1 LYDGG
6 VGNCQPYD
14 IVDFGTTGLFG
25 ETTYPMLGHFNDPLF
40 PTFDI
45 NFSTNDFY
53 FYEVGALTNNNL
65 YNLYWRRT
73 VNQINVGK
81 MLIAYFD
88 LNELDIQTLK
98 LNDKIYI
105 DNSWWNINKI
115 ADYNANNNQLTKVEL
130 ISVDTEIDLAPFRR
144 GNGRPIG
151 IGVIDR
157 GLIETLRSNNATN
170 NVIIPG
176 ADVIIQGRG
185 NVATAGARGIIIG
198 DGQTLSEDG
207 MVVSNLTVT
216 GTFNGEVQVPYLKY
230 VALISQTGLLDPTVV
245 VLENTIGDIV
255 WTRIGLGGY
264 LGTLAG
270 AFFIKNT
277 YVIGGSADISA
288 GSGDFATLDIKR
300 SSNDTIQL
308 FTYDNFTGSDD
319 MLFNTTIEI
328 RTY

>member
-1 LYDGG
+1 
-6 VGNCQPYD
+6 
-14 IVDFGTTGLFG
+14 
-25 ETTYPMLGHFNDPLF
+25 ML
-40 PTFDI
+40 T
-45 NFSTNDFY
+45 
-53 FYEVGALTNNNL
+53 
-65 YNLYWRRT
+65 
-73 VNQINVGK
+73 
-81 MLIAYFD
+81 AYFD

-130 ISVDTEIDLAPFRR
+130 ISVDTEIDLAPFKR
-144 GNGRPIG
+144 GNARPIG

-157 GLIETLRSNNATN
+157 GVKKVLESINETN

-176 ADVIIQGRG
+176 ADVIIKGSG

-216 GTFNGEVQVPYLKY
+216 GTINGEVQVPYKKY
-230 VALISQTGLLDPTVV
+230 IATISQTGILDPTVV

-255 WTRIGLGGY
+255 WTRTATGNY
-264 LGTLAG
+264 LGTLVG
-270 AFFIKNT
+270 AFPDADRTYLIVGQNNGNFYNLGWNT
-277 YVIGGSADISA
+277 TDDLVLLSSDPANIGTDG
-288 GSGDFATLDIKR
+288 L
-300 SSNDTIQL
+300 L
-308 FTYDNFTGSDD
+308 
-319 MLFNTTIEI
+319 LNTTIEI